1 MIRIGIQESAGVF
14 ADNKDVARDLRE
26 QTILPALEK
35 GQEVQLDFF
44 GVDATTQSFVHALI
58 SEAFRRYGPEVLDRL
73 IFKNCNEVV
82 RGAVVLVAEYMQE
95 SLS

>member
-1 MIRIGIQESAGVF
+1 MKLFRSDDGEIAFVMELSDLLTVAVF
-14 ADNKDVARDLRE
+14 YADLW
-26 QTILPALEK
+26 
-35 GQEVQLDFF
+35 EVQIDFF